1 MRNLL
6 LVSILLLLAAS
17 SCRRFFGKK
26 VKGSGNV
33 VTQVRQ
39 VSGFSSVN
47 VSSSID
53 VYLSQD
59 SLYSVS
65 VETDDNIAPHI
76 ETYEE
81 GGTLYIDIEKNYN
94 PRPTK
99 AIKVHVSAP
108 VYRRLSASG
117 ASDLFSTERLEGVE
131 SLAVK
136 LTGASDTQLDL
147 KAPKVSAELTGAGGL
162 RIKGETRGLQVKGTG
177 SSDMECFEM
186 MAENV
191 TVKITGSGDAEVFA
205 SLSLDVNVTGSGSVK
220 YRGNPGVSQK
230 ISGAGSIRKVN

>member
-33 VTQVRQ
+33 ITQVRQ

-59 SLYSVS
+59 STYSVS

-108 VYRRLSASG
+108 VYPRRSASA
-117 ASDLFSTERLEGVE
+117 ASDLFSTARLYGVHLKDFAE
-131 SLAVK
+131 MKAAREAKLAR
-136 LTGASDTQLDL
+136 Q
-147 KAPKVSAELTGAGGL
+147 KA
-162 RIKGETRGLQVKGTG
+162 
-177 SSDMECFEM
+177 
-186 MAENV
+186 
-191 TVKITGSGDAEVFA
+191 
-205 SLSLDVNVTGSGSVK
+205 
-220 YRGNPGVSQK
+220 
-230 ISGAGSIRKVN
+230 